1 MQLCT
6 GIRSGYEIAGL
17 ACSDMSE
24 DEENHDIL
32 QADASIVFNSIKR
45 DVLLREMNIL
55 CPKFVT

>member
-1 MQLCT
+1 
-6 GIRSGYEIAGL
+6 
-17 ACSDMSE
+17 MSE

-55 CPKFVT
+55 CPEFVT